1 MLFHGTFQCGGSLIA
16 PQWILTAAH
25 CVSTATAHPEWFE
38 FRMGVTKLASPSENM
53 QQRRAVAMY
62 IHPEYD
68 INLPVVKYRPAYDIA
83 LFKLETPFNITDYV
97 RTVCLPQKDMIDFP
111 DSTEVTITGWGMMN
125 LIGPSGDDLQEVELF
140 LVNQTTCVSQWLEYG
155 QPNLVVTDD
164 MICVGLPGVDI
175 GESACYG
182 DSGGPLVLQT
192 GEQWT
197 LLGVTNYGEP
207 TCTTEYRPNV
217 YARVTSY
224 LDWIQP
230 IFEDGEP
237 DSLPVYQFCPGNKY
251 RCERGACLERE
262 VKCDGRYDCASAS
275 DERNCGGIMIFFDS
289 FKDIRLNDTSI
300 RESVSAMSPEECARI
315 CLNKEEFRCIAFDFS
330 MQGMMCLIAGDGYSV
345 VPDQSGQQ
353 THHRLDPSA
362 KGGSFEESKHAGF
375 LTTPLKF
382 NDEYEGPD
390 SGIFPRFVSPS
401 GGANMIT
408 FTFAGVVTDE
418 DESAGNLCQNFV
430 VLNGT
435 ETDGVPATQKQIC
448 LYALKENGTVEI
460 KGWSFNMEFHSANV
474 STNQFVAAYKAEWK
488 CDEKIMIG
496 GDTVGSVTSPLYP
509 NAYPLF
515 VDCRTVLMAPEGA
528 QVILELIH
536 FDLNICLSQDS
547 ITVFDGTNES
557 APVLA
562 SCNFDPPEMLSS
574 SKGFLLIIFRSDGYT
589 TPSSNP
595 GFKLT
600 YSTEPNRAW
609 NCSDTLVLDEGD
621 TGYITSPLYPDV
633 YPMFLVCHTLLMA
646 PEGAQVILELVYFD
660 LNICLSGDYIAV
672 YDGPNPSPKPLISCS
687 SDVSEPPQKLI
698 SSKGALL
705 IVFHTDGKVVPSV
718 KPGFNVTYYT
728 KSSQEICGLQTAPL
742 DGEMQIVGGKPAQ
755 EGEWPWQAAMF
766 FRGIWICGG
775 SLIHPQWILTS
786 ATCLGSAIKYPEL
799 YHFSMGSNSLKD
811 PSESM
816 QMRRAAEVYMHPDH
830 KIVSF
835 DYKYDIALIKLE
847 SPFNI
852 TQFVRTVCLPRD
864 SALELPNNTGVTV
877 TGWGRYQPFGE
888 FSDYLLEV
896 EMRTVNQDYC
906 ASKWAELGY
915 EITDTVMCVFGP
927 PFNLQGACEHDNGG
941 PVVVQNLLGW
951 TVVGVIGSD
960 WMSCYPSGYPEVH
973 TRVSPFLD
981 WIQPALEGEE
991 PPRQTSNCSGDEYLC
1006 RLGGCINRYR
1016 KCNGFFECSSG
1027 SDEEYCDSLFLV
1039 FDAFYDVRLDNSSV
1053 QETVSVK
1060 SLEECPKMCL
1070 NQKEFACHAFDIIAT
1085 KAEIQCA
1092 MAGKGFSVVPS
1103 MGMRLAKPR
1112 EADSEVV
1119 HFELDPFVVY
1129 SSDDVNF
1136 NTTVGAYRGTLVSP
1150 SKFSSGNYTGPTS
1163 GIFSVLV
1170 EPYGK
1175 VNMLTI
1181 IMAGIVTDEDEGMTD
1196 CLNFVTAN
1204 GMEGEGVSASAVRFC
1219 LYELQKGNISIEVK
1233 GSSFMLEFHSDNV
1246 LMNQFIGTFE
1256 AEWTCDDKIMVGEN
1270 DTGYITSPL
1279 YPAGYPKFLN
1289 CHILLMAPE
1298 GAQVAVRVIYYDL
1311 TICSSG
1317 DYSAAYD
1324 GTTSNS
1330 SKLLSSCSSDNPP
1343 EVLISTEGAMLILF
1357 KSDGQDIFS
1366 QKPGFNLTYYSG
1378 SRNRGCSDSYYMCK
1392 SGDCVP
1398 REYKCN
1404 GIKDCTSGSDE
1415 EYCDELELVFDAFY
1429 NIRLDSSSIQDTVSV
1444 DSSKECTEVCLNQ
1457 ANFACFAFDIIT
1469 TATEMQC
1476 AMAKKGFSV
1485 VPSGESKSRTR
1496 RESSSTVVHFELAP
1510 DASGGDSPFNST
1522 SDAYRGVIKSPAKFS
1537 SGDYNGPVSGVFS
1550 VFVKPYGKVNMLT
1563 ITMAGVITD
1572 EDEGVTDCRNFVTA
1586 DGMKSEG
1593 KSAPSVRFCL
1603 YELLQRN
1610 DNIEVK
1616 GSSFILK
1623 FHSVNVLMNQFVG
1636 TYKAEWRCDDTIVV
1650 DKDNTGY
1657 VTSPLYPAAYPM
1669 FLNCHTLLKAPEGAQ
1684 VFLKSIHFDWTIC
1697 SSGDDVAVYD
1707 GTMSDPSM
1715 LLTNC
1720 STTEHPPVLSST
1732 RGALLI
1738 VFTSDGQNSSSNQ
1751 PGFKFSYHSHP
1762 VMMTTPCPMIS
1773 HDPKPCDPDREKE
1786 FERQAAVFR
1795 DALIGVSV
1803 GGGILIILLIFYAI
1817 YLLEWKAHLNKQV
1830 AVLEMR
1836 EKGAKATVENTYE
1849 MLDDFGSRRNSKDAF
1864 DSL

>member
-1 MLFHGTFQCGGSLIA
+1 MASFWTVAFMKKSVPVLVLLSASWVSAQDNTTCGRQTAILEPETRIIGGKNAQEGEWPWQAGMLFHGTFQCGGSLIA

-1027 SDEEYCDSLFLV
+1027 SDEEYCD
-1039 FDAFYDVRLDNSSV
+1039 
-1053 QETVSVK
+1053 
-1060 SLEECPKMCL
+1060 
-1070 NQKEFACHAFDIIAT
+1070 
-1085 KAEIQCA
+1085 
-1092 MAGKGFSVVPS
+1092 
-1103 MGMRLAKPR
+1103 
-1112 EADSEVV
+1112 
-1119 HFELDPFVVY
+1119 
-1129 SSDDVNF
+1129 
-1136 NTTVGAYRGTLVSP
+1136 
-1150 SKFSSGNYTGPTS
+1150 
-1163 GIFSVLV
+1163 
-1170 EPYGK
+1170 
-1175 VNMLTI
+1175 
-1181 IMAGIVTDEDEGMTD
+1181 
-1196 CLNFVTAN
+1196 
-1204 GMEGEGVSASAVRFC
+1204 
-1219 LYELQKGNISIEVK
+1219 
-1233 GSSFMLEFHSDNV
+1233 
-1246 LMNQFIGTFE
+1246 
-1256 AEWTCDDKIMVGEN
+1256 
-1270 DTGYITSPL
+1270 
-1279 YPAGYPKFLN
+1279 
-1289 CHILLMAPE
+1289 
-1298 GAQVAVRVIYYDL
+1298 
-1311 TICSSG
+1311 
-1317 DYSAAYD
+1317 
-1324 GTTSNS
+1324 
-1330 SKLLSSCSSDNPP
+1330 
-1343 EVLISTEGAMLILF
+1343 
-1357 KSDGQDIFS
+1357 
-1366 QKPGFNLTYYSG
+1366 
-1378 SRNRGCSDSYYMCK
+1378 
-1392 SGDCVP
+1392 
-1398 REYKCN
+1398 
-1404 GIKDCTSGSDE
+1404 
-1415 EYCDELELVFDAFY
+1415 ELELVFDAFY